1 MSELPLSISWIE
13 RLYNWCQNKT
23 KAMLLMP
30 EQNKNHAIIIGSL
43 KNSLGL
49 SKLSTARKSCYM
61 DLSQLWCFEVRVLI
75 PFMKHLLKD
84 HVNNWI
90 LQNVNKWQ
98 RVLIESKHSM
108 SWVRCAFGNV
118 CACDHHHRWRLT
130 KILNLCFQA
139 PLCQLCPKGTFAE
152 KWGSK
157 FIFVSHRVIMQYEVT
172 FVHIFKEQLCFKE
185 SC

>member
-1 MSELPLSISWIE
+1 MHESLLSISWIE

-30 EQNKNHAIIIGSL
+30 EQNKNHAIIIGPL
-43 KNSLGL
+43 KNSLRL

-61 DLSQLWCFEVRVLI
+61 DLSHLWCFEVRVLI
-75 PFMKHLLKD
+75 
-84 HVNNWI
+84 
-90 LQNVNKWQ
+90 
-98 RVLIESKHSM
+98 ESKHSM
-108 SWVRCAFGNV
+108 LWVRCTFGNV

-130 KILNLCFQA
+130 KILNLFFQA

-157 FIFVSHRVIMQYEVT
+157 FFLCHIELSCNTKLLLCIFSRSSSALRNLVKQ
-172 FVHIFKEQLCFKE
+172 FK
-185 SC
+185 